1 MNASPDILRDFSAL
15 QADVARLSKSNVE
28 LVNELLKAQA
38 DRNRAEAD
46 TALLLRVLN
55 RLREERDRYL
65 ARALQAEG
73 KNVTL
78 QQELSA
84 AREALRVCVSWAES
98 VSRRVTEDRESINW
112 TGLQIA
118 RKALADIQ
126 KEAE

>member
-46 TALLLRVLN
+46 TALLLRVRN

-84 AREALRVCVSWAES
+84 AREALRVCVLWAES